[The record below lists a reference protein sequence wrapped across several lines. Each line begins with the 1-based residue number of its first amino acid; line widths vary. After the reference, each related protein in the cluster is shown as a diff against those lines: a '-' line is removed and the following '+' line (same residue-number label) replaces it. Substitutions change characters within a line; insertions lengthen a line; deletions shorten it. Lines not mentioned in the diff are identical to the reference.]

1 MGNLGK
7 GLDCKDLKTYDK
19 LRHGNFL
26 IPTMRPAGAE

>member
-1 MGNLGK
+1 MGSLEK

-26 IPTMRPAGAE
+26 IPTMKPMD